1 MDRQPLPLDA
11 DKLLELFSTEQ
22 EEVSVSRETDLNNL
36 GQTILR
42 QNEIIYKLENQL
54 DELLRYIQS
63 LEAQLTTT

>member
-11 DKLLELFSTEQ
+11 DKLIELFSTEQ